1 MPAVIRSIS
10 YPIEYEEKLVELG
23 VDVTKRGTVSQAFR
37 LLIDDAIQR
46 LMAGNPVSV
55 DAMLSDTSVSEKAG
69 NKYENGEKHNT
80 NWCKRKAQEGLIASE
95 TNTASLLKAVR
106 KSRKMSILEVSEKS
120 GVNRN
125 TIREI
130 ENGNAINKARLNT
143 LCSIAKA
150 LKCDLRIELKPY
162 EMFTQEGGSEWQ
174 ATKYE

>member
-46 LMAGNPVSV
+46 LRAGNPVSV

-80 NWCKRKAQEGLIASE
+80 NE